1 MREPGAS
8 TWAWSRRTSLVA
20 LVALAAGCKK
30 DPPPAPAV
38 STSAS
43 TTIVASTRPAPL
55 PLPSAAATTSASAS
69 TSNQPPSPQASSAK
83 SPPTSGSAEVGKYLA
98 KGKSPFLVDKKVDD
112 IATGSLGQLS
122 SLGVLVRTKSD
133 ELLLARLIPKATPI
147 GADGQFF
154 SRTKTL
160 VLDRP
165 SGAAVYW
172 ISDHRLVRRLVA
184 VDGTVK
190 NLEVLATDAS
200 EGYAPRGARTVGGSP
215 DEQQDLVLYV
225 AQKTSKE
232 GDRRARLWLERKGVH
247 DLSDDGGG
255 ASSLTL
261 TAVGQPSERRFIAA
275 WLDARSALAPLH
287 GRAITLDGAGEAQ
300 LGPENIPW
308 IAPPSENFM
317 ELSAVRA
324 EKNVI
329 AMVAVGKN
337 ATDFGLA
344 TAPVALTG
352 PPRDEAIWLD
362 YANGVEPPEVVT
374 GRLCG
379 QPTLAFVEPTGR
391 ALDAPHIVT
400 LATVDDEGHVTRHLE
415 AARGKRV
422 DHLDLWVNSDE
433 KSPAFKVGEGALL
446 LALDGRTV
454 VRAIHC
460 KK

>member
-1 MREPGAS
+1 VRPRPRSSNRGAL
-8 TWAWSRRTSLVA
+8 AW
-20 LVALAAGCKK
+20 ALAAVATTTLVAACRKT
-30 DPPPAPAV
+30 PPTPSEPEPASP
-38 STSAS
+38 TGSAS
-43 TTIVASTRPAPL
+43 TAASANAHRAAGAP
-55 PLPSAAATTSASAS
+55 PLALGGASSAASAASAASAPPGKAAASAS
-69 TSNQPPSPQASSAK
+69 VARQI
-83 SPPTSGSAEVGKYLA
+83 A
-98 KGKSPFLVDKKVDD
+98 KGKSPFVLDKKLDD

-122 SLGVLVRTKSD
+122 SLGVIVRTKSD
-133 ELLLARLIPKATPI
+133 ELLLARLVPKATTI
-147 GADGQFF
+147 AADGKFF

-172 ISDHRLVRRLVA
+172 VSDHNLVRRLVG
-184 VDGTVK
+184 VDGKVG
-190 NLEVLATDAS
+190 NLEVLASDAS
-200 EGYAPRGARTVGGSP
+200 DGYAPRGARTSGGSP

-225 AQKTSKE
+225 AQKKSND
-232 GDRRARLWLERKGVH
+232 GDRRARFWLERKGLH
-247 DLSDDGGG
+247 DLSEEGGG

-261 TAVGQPSERRFIAA
+261 TALGPARERRFVAA

-300 LGPENIPW
+300 LGAENIPW

-324 EKNVI
+324 DKNVV

-337 ATDFGLA
+337 AVDFGLA

-352 PPRDEAIWLD
+352 APRDEAIWLD
-362 YANGVEPPEVVT
+362 YANGVEPPVVVT

-379 QPTLAFVEPTGR
+379 QPTLAFVEPTARG
-391 ALDAPHIVT
+391 LDAPHIAT
-400 LATVDDEGHVTRHLE
+400 LATVDDDGHVTRHLE
-415 AARGKRV
+415 AARGKRI
-422 DHLDLWVNSDE
+422 DHLDLWVNDDE
-433 KSPAFKVGEGALL
+433 TSPKFGEGALL
-446 LALDGRTV
+446 AALDGRTV